1 MSPKDPDPILRPRRY
16 LFPTRSSMMELDKC
30 QKSSSGSIN
39 KSSSIDVQH
48 QMQWSDADDAT
59 MENQSLACCWKLV
72 HSQIKWFKFDTLL
85 CIFWWRSG
93 PRNNRRVAKQSV
105 PSCIDFSFS
114 LCYVHSL
121 TAEVT
126 TEATWLLPVRR
137 SLEQEGTRKEE
148 DKRMNFDTWK

>member
-1 MSPKDPDPILRPRRY
+1 MSKKQLWINQ
-16 LFPTRSSMMELDKC
+16 
-30 QKSSSGSIN
+30 QKFFDWCSTP
-39 KSSSIDVQH
+39 
-48 QMQWSDADDAT
+48 MQWSADDAT

-137 SLEQEGTRKEE
+137 SLEQEGTRNKE
-148 DKRMNFDTWK
+148 DKRMNFDTWKSLLLSNHYGYAKVTKNSSE